1 MLTTTQVSETHS
13 LKLLHLPQIRSNAA
27 LLEALKVGL
36 ADLGLGDQLG
46 ASFVQNGK
54 DVCGS
59 LGVDCESLGIGVVD
73 GIASLVVA
81 RILGNSGTLVN
92 C

>member
-13 LKLLHLPQIRSNAA
+13 LKFLHLTQIRSNAT
-27 LLEALKVGL
+27 LLEGLESGL
-36 ADLGLGDQLG
+36 ADLCLGDQLG
-46 ASFVQNGK
+46 ASVVEDGK

-59 LGVDCESLGIGVVD
+59 LGVDGESLGIGVVD
-73 GIASLVVA
+73 GITSLVIA
-81 RILGNSGTLVN
+81 RILGNSGTLTT